1 MELFYDSTRNP
12 MTKSERFRMAK
23 ITLKQG
29 LNALTDDQLKSLEN
43 HPDYSL
49 MVNAGAFSL
58 VAMAVSQVDAEPEPE
73 PVKRTARKKTS
84 NPILLDTIS

>member
-58 VAMAVSQVDAEPEPE
+58 VAMAVSQVDAEPEP
-73 PVKRTARKKTS
+73 VKRTARKKTS